1 MNMIHTTH
9 TRGRLNISRI
19 FAAKAACIATI
30 AVLVLAGACAPAR
43 DAQSISQ
50 LESARDQVHGLYD
63 TFTATKIDEDRVKA
77 VESTLAALRSY
88 ELAKGST
95 NTLMV
100 KQIEAIQSLFEKHLA
115 ERRAVSRW
123 SGTHKN
129 NKKELIGLAFQ
140 AAIATEN
147 EKSE

>member
-1 MNMIHTTH
+1 MNTRATNTIEAGALR
-9 TRGRLNISRI
+9 RGRFYIT
-19 FAAKAACIATI
+19 AALAALFLIGT
-30 AVLVLAGACAPAR
+30 ACGPAR
-43 DAQSISQ
+43 DATTIGQ

-63 TFTATKIDEDRVKA
+63 TFTATSIDEDRVKS
-77 VESTLAALRSY
+77 VQSTLEALRAY
-88 ELAKGST
+88 ELNKGTT

-100 KQIEAIQSLFEKHLA
+100 KQVEAIQSLFEKHLA
-115 ERRAVSRW
+115 ERRAVRSW

-147 EKSE
+147 EKVE